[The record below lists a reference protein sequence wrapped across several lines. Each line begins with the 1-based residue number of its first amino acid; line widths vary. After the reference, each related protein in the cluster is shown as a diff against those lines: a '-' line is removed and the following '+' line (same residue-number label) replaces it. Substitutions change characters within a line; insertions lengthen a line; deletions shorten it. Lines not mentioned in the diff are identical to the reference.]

1 MRIFA
6 AVLLLGNV
14 EFVEGT
20 GLELDIVGNNGKL
33 YQSKIQNIEKQEIS
47 HCKTQF

>member
-6 AVLLLGNV
+6 SVLLLGNV

-33 YQSKIQNIEKQEIS
+33 YQSKDREFYKI
-47 HCKTQF
+47 